1 MLNSW
6 VDRVPQSGTV
16 QVNVSCNRGFTDS
29 SDDVDAD
36 DGGIVGASLP
46 LPRETLVRRE
56 RTFFTGKLDVRTLDA
71 IVICCSQHVRS
82 DACHHLRC
90 KSRTAATITSVQARE
105 PRRATPLA
113 DST

>member
-46 LPRETLVRRE
+46 LPRETLVRSE
-56 RTFFTGKLDVRTLDA
+56 RTFVTGKPDVRTLDA
-71 IVICCSQHVRS
+71 IVTCCSLHVRS
-82 DACHHLRC
+82 GTFHH
-90 KSRTAATITSVQARE
+90 
-105 PRRATPLA
+105 PR
-113 DST
+113 